1 VKPRAEAW
9 PRERARPSPIFL
21 LIFHH
26 PFIKSSSGLHLDQVT
41 SIWRRVG
48 ASNEVPMSL
57 PELTGLETDN
67 RLKGFMALL
76 KRMLSGARLALI
88 GFFCLLL
95 LWPLSRVDSL
105 VSERKHNR
113 SQATE
118 EIAQQSGGSN
128 QISGPVITVPFLY
141 WREYLEGQVTM
152 RRSEKAYL
160 HFMPTKLKVNGN
172 IQGETRRRGLFEV
185 PVFTCQ
191 IKLEGEF
198 AAIDP
203 AAHQID
209 DKDMLWNEA
218 FVNVSLDEPRALSA
232 PALWIQ
238 DGKTQ
243 ELSPSIREG
252 RPQGFDA
259 LETHLPLQAHQPI
272 AFHIEMQMRGS
283 NALMFIPTAKQ
294 THIKLTGDWPH
305 PSFTGVQLPESRD
318 VHDKGFSASWSDL
331 GYGHGY
337 PKHWVGSLPNF
348 KSLEEAAFGVRF
360 ISPVDTYAQ
369 VARSTHYGM
378 LFILMTFLVLYLAE
392 VLGTLRIHPLQYL
405 LVGCGLCLFYLLLLS
420 FAEHVGFNAAYGIA
434 TTGIVGLI
442 AAYAGSIMRRAK
454 PTLSL
459 VCMLLGLYGYLFV
472 TLRAEDYALLMG
484 ALGLFVL
491 LGSIMMATRSLAR
504 PHPDRGNASDT
515 PLATP

>member
-1 VKPRAEAW
+1 
-9 PRERARPSPIFL
+9 
-21 LIFHH
+21 
-26 PFIKSSSGLHLDQVT
+26 
-41 SIWRRVG
+41 
-48 ASNEVPMSL
+48 MSL
-57 PELTGLETDN
+57 PDFQGLETDN
-67 RLKGFMALL
+67 RLKGFVAVL
-76 KRMLSGARLALI
+76 KRMLTGARLALI

-95 LWPLSRVDSL
+95 LWPLGQVDSL
-105 VSERKHNR
+105 VSERKSNR
-113 SQATE
+113 NQATE

-128 QISGPVITVPFLY
+128 RISGPVITVPFLY
-141 WREYLEGQVTM
+141 WREYIEGQVTM

-160 HFMPTKLKVNGN
+160 HFMPTKLKVNGS

-185 PVFTCQ
+185 PVFSGQ

-203 AAHQID
+203 SAHQID
-209 DKDMLWNEA
+209 PKDMLWDEA
-218 FVNVSLDEPRALSA
+218 FVNVSLEEPRALSA

-238 DGKTQ
+238 DGKSQ
-243 ELSPSIREG
+243 ELSPSTREG

-259 LETHLPLQAHQPI
+259 LETSLAMQANQPLV
-272 AFHIEMQMRGS
+272 FDIELKMRGS
-283 NALMFIPTAKQ
+283 NELMFTPTAKQ
-294 THIKLTGDWPH
+294 TQIKLSGDWPH

-318 VHDKGFSASWSDL
+318 VHAKGFTATWSDL

-337 PKHWVGSLPNF
+337 PKHWVGYLPNL
-348 KSLEEAAFGVRF
+348 KALEDAAFGVRF

-420 FAEHVGFNAAYGIA
+420 FAEHIGFNAAYGIA
-434 TTGIVGLI
+434 TMGIVGLI
-442 AAYAGSIMRRAK
+442 AAYAWSIMHRVK
-454 PTLSL
+454 PTLTL
-459 VCMLLGLYGYLFV
+459 VSMLLGLYGYLFV

-504 PHPDRGNASDT
+504 PNPDQGNAKNT
-515 PLATP
+515 PLATA